1 MQTGGEFS
9 FQIIDN
15 KKDLIG
21 PVYLSDLIIK
31 PYKLEYEMF
40 DKYLIDNYGDK
51 MNELIAQIYKID
63 CPDSLRI
70 KYWLRAY
77 TLETKFYNDL
87 NFDLMKG
94 QTKLYLPYIKLL
106 YLGLKNNCIKVNVS
120 NDLYRGAL
128 INKEEIKNLKNHLHK
143 GKNLDNYKALIYCK
157 SFISFSLDKEV
168 ALDFMRKKNPKEK
181 NVRVLYILKSELGL
195 NPKNATNTDLDGKVT
210 EKDFED
216 KLLWARNKWLIA
228 HPDASEAKQGAYV
241 GLVGENITI

>member
-1 MQTGGEFS
+1 MKEINDSFFDIGGISINFEEVQSFLNKNIFGKELNIIRGLTREKMQTGGEFS

-51 MNELIAQIYKID
+51 MNELISQIYKID

-157 SFISFSLDKEV
+157 SFMSFSLDKKV
-168 ALDFMRKKNPKEK
+168 ALDFMRKKNH
-181 NVRVLYILKSELGL
+181 
-195 NPKNATNTDLDGKVT
+195 T
-210 EKDFED
+210 EK
-216 KLLWARNKWLIA
+216 KL
-228 HPDASEAKQGAYV
+228 EFY
-241 GLVGENITI
+241 TY